1 MPRILRNPRLQ
12 RWRIAASWFLA
23 VPIVACALFEIY
35 RKTDHLRPAYQL
47 SAPHWRLRDDVDA
60 ARYAR
65 PYDSLRD
72 DLRGVQ
78 SVGFVPARP
87 RFEGERYMAQS
98 MLVPTLVISTADAP
112 LVIAGFQT
120 DEELE
125 NFLLSHPFTLRRHL
139 QDGKALLQ
147 RDAH

>member
-1 MPRILRNPRLQ
+1 MPSTSDKPRGL
-12 RWRIAASWFLA
+12 RWRDAATGFLA
-23 VPIVACALFEIY
+23 VPIVACALFEIH
-35 RKTDHLRPAYQL
+35 RKTYHLRPAHQL

-72 DLRGVQ
+72 DLRGVK
-78 SVGFVPARP
+78 SVGFVPAKP
-87 RFEGERYMAQS
+87 RFEGERYIAQS

-112 LVIAGFQT
+112 LVIAGFHT

-147 RDAH
+147 RDGH